1 MGKDMPRVTTQT
13 LGVLAAL
20 TSAAMEQLS
29 GAEIARRTN
38 LKSGTLYPILFRLE
52 EAKWVVSRWED
63 GDPRE
68 LGRPRRRL
76 YQLTGIGEAKAR
88 EAFKEVS
95 AMIGGLAWGNS
106 S

>member
-1 MGKDMPRVTTQT
+1 MSAPEVGRYE
-13 LGVLAAL
+13 GSLA
-20 TSAAMEQLS
+20 EVRQR
-29 GAEIARRTN
+29 ERRLN
-38 LKSGTLYPILFRLE
+38 GYPILFRLE
-52 EAKWVVSRWED
+52 EAEWVVSRWED
-63 GDPRE
+63 GDPRK

-106 S
+106 